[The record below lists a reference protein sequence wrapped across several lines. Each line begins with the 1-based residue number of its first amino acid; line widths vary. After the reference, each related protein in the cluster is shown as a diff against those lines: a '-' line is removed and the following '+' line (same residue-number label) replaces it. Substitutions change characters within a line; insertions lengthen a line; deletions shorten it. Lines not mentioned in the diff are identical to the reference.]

1 VFFQHLYTQDP
12 AVCPQPLMQCF
23 EPCITEEMNVEL
35 CKDFTGDE
43 IADVL
48 FQIGPLEVLDLMVF
62 QPDFF
67 KGTGEW

>member
-1 VFFQHLYTQDP
+1 
-12 AVCPQPLMQCF
+12 MQCF

-48 FQIGPLEVLDLMVF
+48 FQIGPLKALDLMVF